1 MSTKKETALDVFI
14 KMNTSAAPLS
24 IYDVVVA
31 QVEAGLG
38 TSLHDLVAS
47 IKQACPIAEYYPPEE
62 LVLYASALL
71 QGRPPTNATYMGTDF
86 GKQMLQDW
94 DSLVEGIARAVA
106 FLEEEHVFDAARLP
120 TDVVVPV
127 LSALWAVAPN
137 GLDAEG
143 RARAMLRKY
152 LWRAFF
158 TNRYEK
164 STNTRATVD
173 FNELKPLITGAGT
186 GNPSLSTII
195 NTRCL
200 RCRS

>member
-47 IKQACPIAEYYPPEE
+47 IKQACPIIAEYYPPEE

-106 FLEEEHVFDAARLP
+106 F
-120 TDVVVPV
+120 
-127 LSALWAVAPN
+127 S
-137 GLDAEG
+137 
-143 RARAMLRKY
+143 K
-152 LWRAFF
+152 
-158 TNRYEK
+158 K
-164 STNTRATVD
+164 STYLT
-173 FNELKPLITGAGT
+173 PLDCQQMWW
-186 GNPSLSTII
+186 SLS
-195 NTRCL
+195 CPPYGL
-200 RCRS
+200 